1 MMLEDFFTLT
11 EMNNGLTAPVR
22 VRELLALMEKE
33 RDYIAK
39 NVGDAARQWSA
50 VAKTIAAT
58 ENKDCLDLFVQL
70 DGLQLMDKW
79 LKDAQKFSN
88 ETNDSSVEESI
99 THLLG
104 ALEKLHVDN
113 VKLVSWGIWT
123 TVEDLLGHN
132 SPKVQ
137 HRAKTLFDSWKKDR
151 DDGASSQNV
160 KIVGESL
167 DGGMRVSADIK
178 RDFGQKESS
187 FGDAPLP
194 RESFSEGKHQELT
207 RDDPLPSTSF
217 DALQT
222 NKVEDALASERTLG
236 QSTLSD
242 IPLDHVVSP
251 SFSKAA
257 NEIICGEVDPPL
269 CISKGSASS
278 ESCSFT
284 VQRKD
289 MGDGQTDFHE
299 SEFAC
304 EVKQTPNIN
313 SSPEKLGT
321 IEESKLLEDGAYP
334 PRSGSAIGLN
344 SVLEASLQKLADASD
359 RDSRQK
365 GFSFDDGKT
374 IDSEGGAVDDGGC
387 ANQQRS
393 LSAFKIKEGSDCKSD
408 DDERSWENLKNSRT
422 FVLRIEDTGGIDKL
436 DQHVTGQSDD
446 DLANDYNFVK
456 REIDRDPDKID
467 KKSKSELDY
476 GIVDPL
482 ELARQVAIEVERE
495 VYFREHSFSSP
506 EKVREDEIQQP
517 DSPDTV
523 SRIQSHALEVPH
535 KEEETEPAQSAEASP
550 IQEESGLDADEKN
563 GTQDMETSLVTEVA
577 PEEVNTEKGLC
588 NFDLN
593 LEVCSE
599 DTYCA
604 GNQNSIPVSIVSASR
619 VAGNP
624 GLPVTPLQFEGN
636 LGWKGSA
643 ATSVFRPA
651 SPRHIHEGDK
661 GKQPQGCF
669 DIDLNVA
676 ESEDDRGNL
685 LPVKQGPV
693 YSTLP
698 SMESLAE
705 ASSISEHLELDLN
718 RASEDG
724 DVPSDW
730 RTEGQIFP
738 HRNGHHS
745 QSHPSSSSSKQ
756 PSLRNFDLNDQPAFL
771 NNWLDHSYFRKSPNN
786 SNVISIMGTKVEV
799 KHKDFVPEALPLPNG
814 RTPELAL
821 DINLG
826 RSGSVPGTGSVL
838 YDVPTVYSYNGHAPS
853 PAMPFTST
861 MYGPGGPIPYM
872 VDSRGAHVVPQIVGS
887 ASALQPSFLTMAGS
901 TASNGVWPSRSSLDL
916 NSVLTLEGGS
926 RDPAGLGPFF
936 STGQSS
942 SNSQPSISSVGG
954 KRKEPDTGWEDKPPF
969 KHHTP
974 PWK

>member
-1 MMLEDFFTLT
+1 MLEDFFTLT

-33 RDYIAK
+33 SDYIAK
-39 NVGDAARQWSA
+39 NL
-50 VAKTIAAT
+50 
-58 ENKDCLDLFVQL
+58 E
-70 DGLQLMDKW
+70 GLQLMDKW

-88 ETNDSSVEESI
+88 DTNDSSVEECI

-137 HRAKTLFDSWKKDR
+137 HRAKTLFDSWKKDG
-151 DDGASSQNV
+151 DNGASSQNV

-178 RDFGQKESS
+178 RDFGHKESS

-194 RESFSEGKHQELT
+194 RESFSEEKHQEST
-207 RDDPLPSTSF
+207 RNDPLPSTSF

-222 NKVEDALASERTLG
+222 NKVEDALASERSLG
-236 QSTLSD
+236 Q
-242 IPLDHVVSP
+242 SP
-251 SFSKAA
+251 SFSKAV
-257 NEIICGEVDPPL
+257 NEIICDTVDPPL
-269 CISKGSASS
+269 SISKGSAST

-284 VQRKD
+284 VQKKD
-289 MGDGQTDFHE
+289 MGDGPTDFHE

-334 PRSGSAIGLN
+334 SRSGAAIGLN
-344 SVLEASLQKLADASD
+344 SVLEPSLQKLADASD
-359 RDSRQK
+359 GDSRQK
-365 GFSFDDGKT
+365 GFSFDDAKT

-387 ANQQRS
+387 ANQHRS
-393 LSAFKIKEGSDCKSD
+393 LSAFRIKEGGDCKTD
-408 DDERSWENLKNSRT
+408 DDERSWENLKNSKT
-422 FVLRIEDTGGIDKL
+422 FSLRIKDAGGIDKL

-456 REIDRDPDKID
+456 HEMDLDPDKID

-523 SRIQSHALEVPH
+523 SRIQSHALEGPH

-550 IQEESGLDADEKN
+550 IQEESALDADEKN

-599 DTYCA
+599 DTYCV
-604 GNQNSIPVSIVSASR
+604 GNQDSIPVSIVSASR

-643 ATSVFRPA
+643 ATSAFHPA

-661 GKQPQGCF
+661 
-669 DIDLNVA
+669 
-676 ESEDDRGNL
+676 
-685 LPVKQGPV
+685 
-693 YSTLP
+693 
-698 SMESLAE
+698 AE

-826 RSGSVPGTGSVL
+826 RSGSVPGTGSVF
-838 YDVPTVYSYNGHAPS
+838 YDVPTVYSYSGHAPG

-872 VDSRGAHVVPQIVGS
+872 VDSRGAHVVPQILGS

-901 TASNGVWPSRSSLDL
+901 TASNGVWPSRSSLDRSLDL

-936 STGQSS
+936 SSGQSS
-942 SNSQPSISSVGG
+942 TNSQPSISSVGG